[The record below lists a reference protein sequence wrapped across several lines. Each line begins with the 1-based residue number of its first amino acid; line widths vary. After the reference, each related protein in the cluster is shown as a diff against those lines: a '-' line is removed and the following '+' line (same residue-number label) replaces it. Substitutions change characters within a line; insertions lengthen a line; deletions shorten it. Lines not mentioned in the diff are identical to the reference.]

1 MDHEKIVR
9 TQAVAKETPEGVV
22 IELIVSPG
30 AKSSKIEGLD
40 RWRNRLVV
48 RVTSPPERGKAN
60 EELQTL
66 LSDFFE
72 SDVEIVK
79 GYGSRLKTV
88 LVRRDFQSVE
98 SRLKGL
104 NEKSS

>member
-1 MDHEKIVR
+1 MR

-30 AKSSKIEGLD
+30 AKGSKIEGLD